1 MAAPTWMTASTITEP
16 DPWVHLSTNTAPG
29 GGAAALTFTT
39 TDGVD
44 VNNWEYYQHL
54 AVVLTFTSTDT
65 SGDEAHLRYH
75 IGDDTYGNHPN
86 AYDPGHAYPDGTVQ
100 NGSQHYWHYYQG
112 NFNGWGSGSNGN
124 SSPSGSDP
132 ASRFAWG
139 SAGFAPTEAPTNYWA
154 GVVHYFFDINSAN
167 AQMSMSY
174 GGFFQSGEKGPHLG
188 CDMMGNENTYRFSA
202 TNTDG
207 VRHDRTFHRP
217 VTKIQY
223 SMNKSNSPY
232 AALTF
237 AEHSSAALYGL
248 HWKMT

>member
-16 DPWVHLSTNTAPG
+16 DPWVQLSTNTVPG

-65 SGDEAHLRYH
+65 TGDEAHLGYH

-112 NFNGWGSGSNGN
+112 NFGGWGSGSNGN

-154 GVVHYFFDINSAN
+154 GVVHYFFDIRKK
-167 AQMSMSY
+167 Y
-174 GGFFQSGEKGPHLG
+174 L
-188 CDMMGNENTYRFSA
+188 TYLFL
-202 TNTDG
+202 
-207 VRHDRTFHRP
+207 V
-217 VTKIQY
+217 
-223 SMNKSNSPY
+223 
-232 AALTF
+232 
-237 AEHSSAALYGL
+237 
-248 HWKMT
+248 